1 MGRRSY
7 SGEKWRR
14 EQARKAKRDA
24 KAERKKE
31 GVKEGEAEGGGPPID
46 WDAMVGGPDTPP
58 PAPERRSA
66 RPSGPYSPKRRSTVG
81 RARGNASRITWSP
94 TSRTRSGSVVSI

>member
-31 GVKEGEAEGGGPPID
+31 EGAKEGEPGGGPPID

-58 PAPERRSA
+58 PAPDDERPA
-66 RPSGPYSPKRRSTVG
+66 
-81 RARGNASRITWSP
+81 
-94 TSRTRSGSVVSI
+94 

>member
-7 SGEKWRR
+7 SGVKWRR

-31 GVKEGEAEGGGPPID
+31 EGAKEGEPGGGPPID

-58 PAPERRSA
+58 PAPDDERPA
-66 RPSGPYSPKRRSTVG
+66 
-81 RARGNASRITWSP
+81 
-94 TSRTRSGSVVSI
+94 